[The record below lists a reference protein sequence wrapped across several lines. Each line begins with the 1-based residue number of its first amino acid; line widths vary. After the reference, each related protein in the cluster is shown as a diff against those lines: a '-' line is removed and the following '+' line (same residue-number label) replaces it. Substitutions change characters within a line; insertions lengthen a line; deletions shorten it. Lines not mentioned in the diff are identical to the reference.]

1 MVKSS
6 MNGKPDSTFIG
17 PAVIIASTTTVHAT
31 FWTSDPRVMGRSAT
45 RRSTVDL
52 SLSTWCEYGLLQL
65 AYKHWFQRASSHSA
79 LVKLFCARLICGK
92 LMVDR
97 SCHWSSRA
105 RFESLLHAGFL
116 NGDVRVDFGRWFLV
130 GVIHGR
136 PNFPPRNRVS
146 WLIDGIRSLERSF
159 VVFKAHDKIPA
170 NLQLIFHLS
179 QQFQCL
185 KQKRIIASAHNQHY
199 NELNRM
205 PMHPVDQK
213 KKHSYFLV
221 SKFLLFSRKRALIPG
236 SSSCQRLTGGEG
248 TEPREKN
255 RSIIPSIICC
265 WLSAG
270 CLTVSYMKMVT

>member
-1 MVKSS
+1 M
-6 MNGKPDSTFIG
+6 D
-17 PAVIIASTTTVHAT
+17 
-31 FWTSDPRVMGRSAT
+31 D
-45 RRSTVDL
+45 
-52 SLSTWCEYGLLQL
+52 
-65 AYKHWFQRASSHSA
+65 RA
-79 LVKLFCARLICGK
+79 
-92 LMVDR
+92 
-97 SCHWSSRA
+97 CHWSSRA

-136 PNFPPRNRVS
+136 PDFPPRNRVS
-146 WLIDGIRSLERSF
+146 WLIDGIRSLEHSF

-185 KQKRIIASAHNQHY
+185 EQKRIIASAHNQHY
-199 NELNRM
+199 NDFNRI

-213 KKHSYFLV
+213 KKHSYFLYP
-221 SKFLLFSRKRALIPG
+221 SFSYFQENERCIQAHPLASADRE
-236 SSSCQRLTGGEG
+236 RER

-270 CLTVSYMKMVT
+270 CWQSHTWKWLHKILEKWLQMSNVTHPPTRGPGHNIHLGKIKLSRRPSKSAQDTIKFFQWFSLLSRLPSLEHLHRNQGQYSTC